1 RDRPPDPAVRDA
13 RPREPAGRSPGRVR
27 DQLPGLDDVRGRGR
41 GRHCQHRRDPPEDRV
56 RDRRPCR
63 RTDPAATRS
72 RRQDL
77 RRLRLSERGPDPQVR
92 DQGRWGQG
100 RVQDGHARL
109 GRLRG
114 PLQPPGRFHDPVH
127 RLGGRR
133 SGAARNQAAL
143 LPVRRLRLSGV
154 LPGRPRLRPAVARQ
168 EPGRREAVRHGHRQG
183 LPVRRRQRR
192 RGRRDPR
199 VREPG
204 RVRCEQGPAE
214 GEPGVPRPGPLPRR
228 CRRRLRD
235 ADPRALDRL
244 LEVPVRPGPARRA
257 RPEAAG
263 DASRLRE
270 AVHERLPAVT
280 VRAEPVGGGTVRR
293 FGPPLALVAIL
304 LGGWEVYARSSGVS
318 PFVLPAPSQV
328 LGALWDFRSEAI
340 RHAIPTLVETLVGFS
355 LSIAGATAMAVAL
368 DRVGWARRAVEPL
381 LVGSQTVP
389 IVAIAPLIV
398 VWFGFGLLPKVLVVV
413 LVTFF
418 PITIALL
425 DGFAST
431 TAEATELL
439 RSFGASAGQTFRKV
453 RWPSG
458 LPAFF

>member
-1 RDRPPDPAVRDA
+1 M
-13 RPREPAGRSPGRVR
+13 
-27 DQLPGLDDVRGRGR
+27 
-41 GRHCQHRRDPPEDRV
+41 
-56 RDRRPCR
+56 
-63 RTDPAATRS
+63 
-72 RRQDL
+72 
-77 RRLRLSERGPDPQVR
+77 
-92 DQGRWGQG
+92 
-100 RVQDGHARL
+100 
-109 GRLRG
+109 
-114 PLQPPGRFHDPVH
+114 
-127 RLGGRR
+127 
-133 SGAARNQAAL
+133 
-143 LPVRRLRLSGV
+143 
-154 LPGRPRLRPAVARQ
+154 
-168 EPGRREAVRHGHRQG
+168 
-183 LPVRRRQRR
+183 
-192 RGRRDPR
+192 
-199 VREPG
+199 
-204 RVRCEQGPAE
+204 
-214 GEPGVPRPGPLPRR
+214 
-228 CRRRLRD
+228 
-235 ADPRALDRL
+235 
-244 LEVPVRPGPARRA
+244 
-257 RPEAAG
+257 
-263 DASRLRE
+263 
-270 AVHERLPAVT
+270 T

-458 LPAFF
+458 LPAFFTGLRISATYGVVAAVIGEYVGATDGLGIWMQLSQRSFRTDLVFAAILVTALLSIGLYAVVVAAERLAIPWWRASRVAGSGGGASVPA

>member
-1 RDRPPDPAVRDA
+1 
-13 RPREPAGRSPGRVR
+13 
-27 DQLPGLDDVRGRGR
+27 
-41 GRHCQHRRDPPEDRV
+41 
-56 RDRRPCR
+56 
-63 RTDPAATRS
+63 
-72 RRQDL
+72 
-77 RRLRLSERGPDPQVR
+77 
-92 DQGRWGQG
+92 
-100 RVQDGHARL
+100 
-109 GRLRG
+109 
-114 PLQPPGRFHDPVH
+114 
-127 RLGGRR
+127 
-133 SGAARNQAAL
+133 
-143 LPVRRLRLSGV
+143 
-154 LPGRPRLRPAVARQ
+154 
-168 EPGRREAVRHGHRQG
+168 
-183 LPVRRRQRR
+183 
-192 RGRRDPR
+192 
-199 VREPG
+199 
-204 RVRCEQGPAE
+204 
-214 GEPGVPRPGPLPRR
+214 
-228 CRRRLRD
+228 
-235 ADPRALDRL
+235 
-244 LEVPVRPGPARRA
+244 
-257 RPEAAG
+257 
-263 DASRLRE
+263 
-270 AVHERLPAVT
+270 VT

-340 RHAIPTLVETLVGFS
+340 RHAVPTLVETLVGFS
-355 LSIAGATAMAVAL
+355 LSIAGATAVAVAL

-458 LPAFF
+458 LPAFFTGLRISATYGVVAAVIGEYVGATDGLGIWMQLSQRSFRTDLVFAAILLTAVLSIGLYGLVVIAERATIPWWRASRGVRQAERALDSA